1 MRMLRVCGFVD
12 VRMCVHMIV
21 SVYEHVG
28 GVGGCMVCVCVE
40 CAGVRFASSQGTL
53 RTSLPT
59 LQSL

>member
-28 GVGGCMVCVCVE
+28 GVGGCMVCVCVLSVL
-40 CAGVRFASSQGTL
+40 A
-53 RTSLPT
+53 
-59 LQSL
+59 